1 MKKNGVRAL
10 AAASLIGA
18 VLLSASG
25 CSTLAAAGLQRA
37 AASPTPQ
44 ATAVPLH
51 TPTPVPL
58 YTPEPESTEKPT
70 VEALPTAAPNDSP
83 EVPATPEPGTVQI
96 TEENYQML
104 FAPAPGYDHIGV
116 AYMKAPAAYSTF
128 ADAYL
133 PYGGSIVYRDG
144 GYTVLGSAHGISVL
158 ERVFDAGPSATA
170 ETSMESLTAYYE
182 ALLAESGE
190 SLGSLGETDYYAEY
204 DIAVQQARSL
214 SGDGQ
219 YTHDA
224 ILYSDTRGN
233 GYYFQAILLYFP
245 EQFDEETPALLE
257 ELSDVFGMTLP
268 QA

>member
-10 AAASLIGA
+10 AAAGIIGA

-44 ATAVPLH
+44 ATAVPL
-51 TPTPVPL
+51 
-58 YTPEPESTEKPT
+58 YTPEPEPTEKPT

-96 TEENYQML
+96 TEENYQTL

-190 SLGSLGETDYYAEY
+190 SLDSLGETDYYAEY
-204 DIAVQQARSL
+204 DIAVQQAQSL

-219 YTHDA
+219 YTHNA